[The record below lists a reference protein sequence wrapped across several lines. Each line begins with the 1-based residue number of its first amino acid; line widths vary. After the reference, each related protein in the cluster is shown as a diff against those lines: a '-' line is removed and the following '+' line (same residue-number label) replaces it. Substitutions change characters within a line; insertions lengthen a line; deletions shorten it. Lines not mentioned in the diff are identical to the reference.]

1 MILNKE
7 QFEAFSME
15 IATFGNIPISSQY
28 CGVGCVFCKV
38 HTDSYLGHYPRIPQI
53 DEEDLRR
60 GFEYI
65 NPKVNYVRLGAG
77 VLVAPHTDPFL
88 HPKIYEFIKMAS
100 EYFPEKKI
108 TTVTTGAY
116 IEEDKV
122 DYLNSIFNYG
132 IDLSL
137 ITMQEQ
143 REAIVPRSARERTM
157 FLLKNGPINKCTL
170 MFTGNLDEL
179 KRDLELLYGI
189 GVDKKAKQILV
200 RRIEH
205 TSTSQQRL
213 KVLSQS
219 SIDGYEKCI
228 EWLSIN
234 YPEVVFT
241 VPELK
246 DCFRGGNNEYFIEAE
261 EHVTRQKTIISQLPK
276 DVFVNLICP
285 VSGYDYFTKA
295 FKDHPNVQTNLV
307 KNHLYGGS
315 VTVAGLLNHGDIIE
329 QFHPKKNDVMFLP
342 EEMYNSEGRDL
353 QGEKMEV
360 LEQYY
365 NAKIFF
371 LCGDVR
377 TNKC

>member
-7 QFEAFSME
+7 QFDAFSME

-28 CGVGCVFCKV
+28 CGIGCVFCKV

-53 DEEDLRR
+53 DEDDLLK

-88 HPKIYEFIKMAS
+88 HPKIYKFIKMAS
-100 EYFPEKKI
+100 EYFPKKKI

-116 IEEDKV
+116 INEDKV
-122 DYLNSIFNYG
+122 EFLNSIPNYG

-143 REAIVPRSARERTM
+143 REAIIPRSARERTM
-157 FLLKNGPINKCTL
+157 FLLKNGPVNKCTL

-179 KRDLELLYGI
+179 KRDLGLLYSL
-189 GVDKKAKQILV
+189 GVDQKAKQILV

-213 KVLSQS
+213 KGLSQS

-228 EWLSIN
+228 EWLSVN
-234 YPEVVFT
+234 YPKVVFT

-261 EHVTRQKTIISQLPK
+261 EHIARQKKIISQLPK
-276 DVFVNLICP
+276 DVFINLICP

-295 FKDHPNVQTNLV
+295 FKDYPNVQTNLV

-329 QFHPKKNDVMFLP
+329 QFHPERNDVMLLP

-353 QGEKMEV
+353 KGEKIEV

-365 NAKIFF
+365 NAKIY
-371 LCGDVR
+371 L
-377 TNKC
+377 T

>member
-1 MILNKE
+1 MVLNKE
-7 QFEAFSME
+7 QFDAFSME

-28 CGVGCVFCKV
+28 CGIGCVFCKV

-53 DEEDLRR
+53 DEEDLLK

-88 HPKIYEFIKMAS
+88 HPKIYKFIKMAS
-100 EYFPEKKI
+100 DRFPNKKI

-116 IEEDKV
+116 IDEKMM
-122 DYLNSIFNYG
+122 DYLNDIPNYG

-143 REAIVPRSARERTM
+143 REAIIPRSERERAM
-157 FLLKNGPINKCTL
+157 FILKHGPVNKCTL

-179 KRDLELLYGI
+179 KRDLELLHSLCI
-189 GVDKKAKQILV
+189 DKKAKQILV

-205 TSTSQQRL
+205 TAISQKRL
-213 KVLSQS
+213 KTLSQA

-228 EWLSIN
+228 EWLTTN
-234 YPEVVFT
+234 YPNVVFT
-241 VPELK
+241 VPVLK
-246 DCFRGGNNEYFIEAE
+246 NCFRGGNNEYFIEAE
-261 EHVTRQKTIISQLPK
+261 EHIARQREIISKLPK
-276 DVFVNLICP
+276 DRFINLICP
-285 VSGYDYFTKA
+285 ESGYEYFTEA
-295 FKDHPNVQTNLV
+295 FKDYPNVRTNLI

-315 VTVAGLLNHGDIIE
+315 VTVSGLLSHGDIKE
-329 QFHPKKNDVMFLP
+329 QFQPDRNDIMFLP

-353 QGEKMEV
+353 QGEKLEM

-365 NAKIFF
+365 NAKIY
-371 LCGDVR
+371 L
-377 TNKC
+377 T

>member
-7 QFEAFSME
+7 QFDAFSME

-28 CGVGCVFCKV
+28 CGIGCVFCKV
-38 HTDSYLGHYPRIPQI
+38 HTDSYLGHYPQIPQI
-53 DEEDLRR
+53 DEDDLLK

-88 HPKIYEFIKMAS
+88 HPQIYKFIKMAS
-100 EYFPEKKI
+100 DFFPEKKI

-116 IEEDKV
+116 INEDKV
-122 DYLNSIFNYG
+122 DFLNSIPNYG

-143 REAIVPRSARERTM
+143 REAIIPRSARERTM
-157 FLLKNGPINKCTL
+157 FLLKYGPVNKCTL

-179 KRDLELLYGI
+179 KRDLDQLYSLGI
-189 GVDKKAKQILV
+189 DQKAKQILV

-228 EWLSIN
+228 EWLRVN
-234 YPEVVFT
+234 YPKVVFT

-261 EHVTRQKTIISQLPK
+261 EHIARQKKIISQLPK

-285 VSGYDYFTKA
+285 NSGYDYFTKA
-295 FKDHPNVQTNLV
+295 FKDYPNVQTNLV

-329 QFHPKKNDVMFLP
+329 QFHPKRNDVMFLP

-353 QGEKMEV
+353 KGEKMEV

-365 NAKIFF
+365 NAKIY
-371 LCGDVR
+371 L
-377 TNKC
+377 T

>member
-28 CGVGCVFCKV
+28 CGIGCVFCKV

-53 DEEDLRR
+53 DEDDLLK

-88 HPKIYEFIKMAS
+88 HPKIYKFIKMAS

-116 IEEDKV
+116 INEDKV
-122 DYLNSIFNYG
+122 DFLNSIPNYG

-143 REAIVPRSARERTM
+143 REAIIPRSARERTM
-157 FLLKNGPINKCTL
+157 FLLKYGPVNKCTL
-170 MFTGNLDEL
+170 MFTGNIDEL
-179 KRDLELLYGI
+179 KRDLDLLYSLGI
-189 GVDKKAKQILV
+189 DQKAKQILV

-213 KVLSQS
+213 KGLSQA

-228 EWLSIN
+228 EWLSVN
-234 YPEVVFT
+234 YPKVVFT

-261 EHVTRQKTIISQLPK
+261 EHIARQKKIISQLPK
-276 DVFVNLICP
+276 DVFINLICP

-295 FKDHPNVQTNLV
+295 FKDYPNVQTNLV

-329 QFHPKKNDVMFLP
+329 QFHPKRNDVMFLP

-353 QGEKMEV
+353 KGEKMEV

-365 NAKIFF
+365 NAKIY
-371 LCGDVR
+371 L
-377 TNKC
+377 T